1 MKIIHCADL
10 HLDSKMT
17 ANLTKEQAKT
27 RKAELLHTFCKMVDY
42 AVEHQVRAI
51 IIAGDLYDKK
61 NISATAKNTVYQ
73 QIQNHPQIDFY
84 YLKGNHDAESF
95 LAGLEVIPENLKM
108 FEHTWKTYDLGNV
121 TITGVELDAENVSS
135 IYHTLLLD
143 VEKFN
148 MVTLHGQEVET
159 AGRNK
164 AEKISLRDLKNKGI
178 DYLALGHIHG
188 YKQETLDARGI
199 YCYPGCLEGRGF
211 DECGEH
217 GFVLLDIDEEQ
228 RSCKTLFVPF
238 ARRNLYTL
246 PVDVTGC
253 MTTTEIAEKIQRQMD
268 KAEYNSDSLVKI
280 VLEGQVDVEC
290 EKNME
295 FLQQQFADDFYFLKI
310 YDETRLY
317 VNYQDFALDES
328 LKGEFVRKVLESD
341 MDEEE
346 KNILIRY
353 GIQALA
359 GEELQS

>member
-1 MKIIHCADL
+1 M
-10 HLDSKMT
+10 
-17 ANLTKEQAKT
+17 
-27 RKAELLHTFCKMVDY
+27 
-42 AVEHQVRAI
+42 
-51 IIAGDLYDKK
+51 
-61 NISATAKNTVYQ
+61 
-73 QIQNHPQIDFY
+73 
-84 YLKGNHDAESF
+84 
-95 LAGLEVIPENLKM
+95 
-108 FEHTWKTYDLGNV
+108 
-121 TITGVELDAENVSS
+121 SS

-148 MVTLHGQEVET
+148 IVTLHGQEVET

-228 RSCKTLFVPF
+228 RSCKTVFVPF